1 MTDVVTVFGGT
12 GFLGR
17 RIVRS
22 LLARGATV
30 RVAARHPDRALFP
43 QASDRLQWVIA
54 DVTDEVSV
62 QAAVEGATAVANAVA
77 LYVERDGITFTA
89 VHLDGARRVAEA
101 ARRQSARLLH
111 LSGIGSDADAT
122 SPYVRARGRG
132 ENAVRAACN
141 GATVFRPCVMIGAGD
156 AFLTTLTGLVRRL
169 PVFPLFGDGS
179 TRLQPVFVGDVAEAA
194 ATALVGADQRPGIHE
209 LGGPAVRT
217 YRELVELVMHHCGRR
232 RVLLPVPFLVW
243 DGLAAASSRPA
254 GAAADRGPSG
264 ADEARQH
271 RRSGPPRPERPGRCS
286 HGGRGHPA
294 PRLSRLLIAQKTAGG
309 RAGGSAPIWAGEK
322 HGARR

>member
-1 MTDVVTVFGGT
+1 MPLRSTVARSRTRKTSANPAKGPRAGTAPVSNRCVIPMTDVVTVFGGT

-30 RVAARHPDRALFP
+30 RVAARHPDRAAFP
-43 QASDRLQWVIA
+43 EASDRLQRVVA

-62 QAAVEGATAVANAVA
+62 RAAVEGAGAVANAVA
-77 LYVERDGITFTA
+77 LYVERGDATFRA

-101 ARRQSARLLH
+101 AAREGARLLH
-111 LSGIGSDADAT
+111 VSGIGSDADAA

-194 ATALVGADQRPGIHE
+194 ATALVGPDQRPGIHE
-209 LGGPAVRT
+209 LGGPEVQT
-217 YRELVELVMHHCGRR
+217 YRALVELVMRHCGRR
-232 RVLLPVPFLVW
+232 RALLPVPFPVW
-243 DGLAAASSRPA
+243 DGLAAASSVL
-254 GAAADRGPSG
+254 
-264 ADEARQH
+264 
-271 RRSGPPRPERPGRCS
+271 
-286 HGGRGHPA
+286 PA
-294 PRLSRLLIAQKTAGG
+294 PPLTEGQVALMKRDNVADPDLPGLEALGVL
-309 RAGGSAPIWAGEK
+309 P
-322 HGARR
+322 RR

>member
-77 LYVERDGITFTA
+77 LYVERDGITFPA

-101 ARRQSARLLH
+101 ARRESARLLH

-122 SPYVRARGRG
+122 SPYIRARGRG

-209 LGGPAVRT
+209 LGGPEVRT

-243 DGLAAASSRPA
+243 DGLAAASTVL
-254 GAAADRGPSG
+254 
-264 ADEARQH
+264 
-271 RRSGPPRPERPGRCS
+271 
-286 HGGRGHPA
+286 PA
-294 PRLSRLLIAQKTAGG
+294 PPLTEGQVALMKRDNIADPDLPGLSALGVVPTAVED
-309 RAGGSAPIWAGEK
+309 IL
-322 HGARR
+322 RRDFPAS